1 MPPVRGTPEGVV
13 RASAFRLGFKKPSPF
28 SFYLRAPAIAGA
40 RALFAPARVAGHLS
54 GMADVTVT
62 RRLLFNA
69 AHRVH
74 NPALSD
80 EENARLFGRCN
91 NPNWHG
97 HNYTLDVSV
106 TGEVDERTGY
116 VIDLGVLKRIVER
129 EVIDKVDHKNFNLEV
144 DFMRGVIPTTENIVV
159 AIWRVL
165 EPAIA
170 PARLTR
176 LVLWETPNNYV
187 EYDGK

>member
-1 MPPVRGTPEGVV
+1 MPR
-13 RASAFRLGFKKPSPF
+13 
-28 SFYLRAPAIAGA
+28 
-40 RALFAPARVAGHLS
+40 
-54 GMADVTVT
+54 VTVT
-62 RRLLFNA
+62 RRLRFNA

-74 NPALSD
+74 NPELSD
-80 EENARLFGRCN
+80 AENSRLFGKCN

-116 VIDLGVLKRIVER
+116 VIDLGALKRIVER

-159 AIWRVL
+159 GIWRVL

>member
-1 MPPVRGTPEGVV
+1 MPHVTII
-13 RASAFRLGFKKPSPF
+13 SRLQ
-28 SFYLRAPAIAGA
+28 
-40 RALFAPARVAGHLS
+40 
-54 GMADVTVT
+54 
-62 RRLLFNA
+62 FNA

-74 NPALSD
+74 NPAMSD
-80 EENARLFGRCN
+80 EENQATFGKCN

-106 TGEVDERTGY
+106 TGAVDERTGY
-116 VIDLGVLKRIVER
+116 VIDLAKLKAIVER
-129 EVIDKVDHKNFNLEV
+129 EVVNKVDHKNFNLDV
-144 DFMRGVIPTTENIVV
+144 DFMRGIIPTTENIIV
-159 AIWRVL
+159 AMWRVIA
-165 EPAIA
+165 PAIA